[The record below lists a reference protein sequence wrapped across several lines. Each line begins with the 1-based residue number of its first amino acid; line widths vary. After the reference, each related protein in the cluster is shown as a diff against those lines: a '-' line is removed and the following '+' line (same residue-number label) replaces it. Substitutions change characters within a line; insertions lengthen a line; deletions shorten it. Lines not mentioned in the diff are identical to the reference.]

1 MKGLRQFFASLA
13 GRTLLLVLAVVAVA
27 EIATF
32 SLFYQQGRRSH
43 GHQTARYVA
52 SQVRLLQSLLPGLD
66 NGARRRLEAAVPDE
80 QWLQLLPDGVDVPS
94 GAPAFG
100 FAQGLGERV
109 GRILG
114 QPVELRH
121 AGQARHGLWIGFM
134 AGGERWWLI
143 LPPPRF
149 KPKGMPPDLWLKLGG
164 ALFALSLIAG
174 LFVRGIVGP
183 LRRLDAAVA
192 ATGDGRARTVTPE
205 GPREVRRL
213 AERHN
218 AMLAQ
223 LTQAE
228 GERREMLAGLTH
240 DLRAPLARMRV
251 RAALLD
257 GDDERVGLER
267 DIEDMD
273 RIVGQ
278 CLSFL
283 RSESRHAG
291 GGYVGNSENERGDL
305 HDGEMLRLADAVS
318 DEVARQR
325 ELGRPVAMIVDAAAA
340 ACAVAIDHGSLQR
353 LLDNLIDN
361 ALQYGAPPVDVT
373 LSVETAGTVTLRI
386 SDHGQ
391 GIAPEQR
398 QRVFD
403 AFAQLDPA
411 RATRGS
417 CGLGLAIVRRIVE
430 ACGGQVSLDAAPSG
444 GLAVSLRF
452 PVSVADGVEVVN
464 GPHGPAEADMV
475 GKAGML
481 PRT

>member
-1 MKGLRQFFASLA
+1 MNRLQQFFASLA

-32 SLFYQQGRRSH
+32 SLFFQQGRRSH
-43 GHQTARYVA
+43 GHQTAKYVA

-66 NGARRRLEAAVPDE
+66 ARARQRLEAATPDE
-80 QWLQLLPDGVDVPS
+80 QWLQLLPDGQGVPP
-94 GAPAFG
+94 GIPEFD
-100 FAQGLGERV
+100 FAQRLSVGVEQILGEP
-109 GRILG
+109 I
-114 QPVELRH
+114 ELRH
-121 AGQARHGLWIGFM
+121 LGQEQRSGLWIGFM

-149 KPKGMPPDLWLKLGG
+149 KPKGLPPDLWLKLGA

-183 LRRLDAAVA
+183 LRRLGEAVA
-192 ATGDGRARTVTPE
+192 ATGDGEVRMVTPE
-205 GPREVRRL
+205 GPQEVRRL
-213 AERHN
+213 AGCHN
-218 AMLAQ
+218 TMVTQ

-228 GERREMLAGLTH
+228 SERREMLAGLTH

-257 GDDERVGLER
+257 DDAERSGLER

-283 RSESRHAG
+283 RSE
-291 GGYVGNSENERGDL
+291 ERGANRAPPL
-305 HDGEMLRLADAVS
+305 LLADAVS

-325 ELGRPVAMIVDAAAA
+325 ELGRPVEMTVGTNDMAAT
-340 ACAVAIDHGSLQR
+340 ACAVAIDHGSLRR

-361 ALQYGAPPVDVT
+361 ALQYGLPPVEVT
-373 LSVETAGTVTLRI
+373 LLVETAGTVTLRV

-391 GIAPEQR
+391 GIAPAQR
-398 QRVFD
+398 QRAFD
-403 AFAQLDPA
+403 AFAQIDPA

-430 ACGGQVSLDAAPSG
+430 ACGGEVLLGTAKSG
-444 GLAVSLRF
+444 GLAVTMRF
-452 PVSVADGVEVVN
+452 PVS
-464 GPHGPAEADMV
+464 PEAAASAKESEDS
-475 GKAGML
+475 A
-481 PRT
+481 